1 MPKRIPRLQVII
13 DYRDLTKLLE
23 AAEMV
28 DDMQKQMRRLD
39 DKLEAL
45 RRIQSET
52 IEKVGQIERDL

>member
-52 IEKVGQIERDL
+52 IEKIAQVERDL

>member
-52 IEKVGQIERDL
+52 IEKVGPIEREL

>member
-28 DDMQKQMRRLD
+28 DDLQKNMKRLD

>member
-28 DDMQKQMRRLD
+28 DDLQKNMKRLD
-39 DKLEAL
+39 DKLEGL

>member
-23 AAEMV
+23 AAESLE
-28 DDMQKQMRRLD
+28 DLEHKLNRLD

-52 IEKVGQIERDL
+52 IEKIAQAERDL